1 MADKPRQKKPI
12 MGGKPNRP
20 NYQLLV
26 IVALIT
32 IVFGFTY
39 FSKSNSAIK
48 ITDKRFE
55 QMVLANDV
63 KRVVLIKNQDMVE
76 VTLKEEALQNTK
88 YKIEL
93 EEQSPFSMSGGGPQY
108 YFNIASTDTFI
119 RNFEELNEELPEG
132 QRIGY
137 EVEER
142 SDFTTIF
149 FNWGFLFLIIFGFW
163 FLMRRMTGGGGPGGQ
178 IFNIGKSK
186 AALFDAENKVKITFA
201 DAAGLEEAKE
211 EIKEIVEFLKNPE
224 KFTKLGGKIPKG
236 ALLVGPPGT
245 GKTLLAKAVAG
256 EAAVPFFT
264 LSGSDFVEMFVGV
277 GAARV
282 RDLFKQAK
290 EKAPCIVFIDEI
302 DAIGRSR
309 GRGQMP
315 GSNDERENTLNS
327 LLVEMDGFST
337 DSGVI
342 ILAATNRPDVLD
354 SALLRP
360 GRFDRQISIDK
371 PDIVGREAIF
381 KVHLK
386 PIKLHENV
394 DPKKLAAQTPGFA
407 GAEIANVCNEA
418 ALIAARRNK
427 KQVDMA
433 DFQDAIDRV
442 IGGLE
447 KKNKLIS
454 PEEKKIVA
462 YHEAGHAVA
471 GWFLE
476 HADPLVKVSIV
487 PRGVAALGYAQY
499 LPKEQFL
506 YQTEQL
512 MDEMCMALG
521 GRAAEDLIFK
531 KISTGALS
539 DLERIT
545 KLAYSI
551 VTVYGMNSKIGNIS
565 FYESKQSEYNF
576 TKPYSDATA
585 ELIDKEVK
593 ILVDEAYER
602 TKQLLK
608 AHIKELEIIAQELLE
623 KEIIFQNDLERLIG
637 KRPFANQT
645 TYQRFTN
652 GSDDE
657 KKADSGKGKT
667 KKENLE
673 KLKSTVKEEV
683 EQEKPQSEDS
693 EKEEEVEDKK

>member
-1 MADKPRQKKPI
+1 MKKTPRSKKNI
-12 MGGKPNRP
+12 MGDPNRG
-20 NYQLLV
+20 NYQIWIISALLAA
-26 IVALIT
+26 IM
-32 IVFGFTY
+32 GFTY
-39 FSKSNSAIK
+39 FSKSNAAIT
-48 ITDKRFE
+48 ITERRFE
-55 QMVLANDV
+55 EMMLSNDV
-63 KRVVLIKNQDMVE
+63 EKVILIKNKDLVE
-76 VTLKEEALQNTK
+76 VTLKPDALQNSK
-88 YKIEL
+88 YKLEL
-93 EEQSPFSMSGGGPQY
+93 EDNRLSNGPHY
-108 YFNIASTDTFI
+108 KFKIVDAKIFND
-119 RNFEELNEELPEG
+119 NFN
-132 QRIGY
+132 RIQ
-137 EVEER
+137 EKISEER
-142 SDFTTIF
+142 RLNYEIEERQGLDDLF
-149 FNWGFLFLIIFGFW
+149 FNYGFIFLLLFGFW
-163 FLMRRMTGGGGPGGQ
+163 FLMKRMSGGGGPGGQ

-186 AALFDAENKVKITFA
+186 AALFDAENQVKTTFK

-211 EIKEIVEFLKNPE
+211 EIKEIVDFLQNPG

-290 EKAPCIVFIDEI
+290 EKAPCIIFIDEI

-309 GRGQMP
+309 GKGQMP

-327 LLVEMDGFST
+327 LLVEMDGFAT
-337 DSGVI
+337 DAGVI

-371 PDIVGREAIF
+371 PDIVGRDAIF

-386 PIKLHENV
+386 PIKFNKEV
-394 DPKKLAAQTPGFA
+394 DSRKLAAQTPGFA

-418 ALIAARRNK
+418 ALIAARKNK
-427 KQVDMA
+427 ENVEMV

-447 KKNKLIS
+447 KKNKIIS
-454 PEEKKIVA
+454 PVEKKIVA
-462 YHEAGHAVA
+462 YHEAGHAIA

-487 PRGVAALGYAQY
+487 PRGIAALGYAQY

-521 GRAAEDLIFK
+521 GRAAEEIKFA

-545 KLAYSI
+545 KMAYSI
-551 VTVYGMNSKIGNIS
+551 VSVYGMNSKLGNVS
-565 FYESKQSEYNF
+565 FYDSKQSEYNF
-576 TKPYSDATA
+576 NKPYSDATA
-585 ELIDKEVK
+585 ELIDEEVK
-593 ILVDEAYER
+593 KLISDAYKR
-602 TKQLLK
+602 TLNLLK
-608 AHIKELEIIAQELLE
+608 KHQAELEIVAKELLD
-623 KEIIFQNDLERLIG
+623 KEIIFQADLERLIG
-637 KRPFANQT
+637 KRPFEQPT
-645 TYQRFTN
+645 TYQAFANQEDTKRVEN
-652 GSDDE
+652 PDQEGDLDNVVDE
-657 KKADSGKGKT
+657 LKK
-667 KKENLE
+667 NIL
-673 KLKSTVKEEV
+673 
-683 EQEKPQSEDS
+683 SEI
-693 EKEEEVEDKK
+693 KEEESNPSKKSTTESDDIK

>member
-1 MADKPRQKKPI
+1 MKAIWEKKS
-12 MGGKPNRP
+12 
-20 NYQLLV
+20 Q
-26 IVALIT
+26 
-32 IVFGFTY
+32 
-39 FSKSNSAIK
+39 
-48 ITDKRFE
+48 
-55 QMVLANDV
+55 
-63 KRVVLIKNQDMVE
+63 
-76 VTLKEEALQNTK
+76 
-88 YKIEL
+88 
-93 EEQSPFSMSGGGPQY
+93 
-108 YFNIASTDTFI
+108 
-119 RNFEELNEELPEG
+119 
-132 QRIGY
+132 
-137 EVEER
+137 
-142 SDFTTIF
+142 
-149 FNWGFLFLIIFGFW
+149 
-163 FLMRRMTGGGGPGGQ
+163 
-178 IFNIGKSK
+178 
-186 AALFDAENKVKITFA
+186 
-201 DAAGLEEAKE
+201 E
-211 EIKEIVEFLKNPE
+211 EIKEIVDFLQNPG

-290 EKAPCIVFIDEI
+290 EKAPCIIFIDEI

-327 LLVEMDGFST
+327 LLVEMDGFAT
-337 DSGVI
+337 DAGVI

-371 PDIVGREAIF
+371 PDIVGRDAIF

-386 PIKLHENV
+386 PIKFNKEV
-394 DPKKLAAQTPGFA
+394 DSRKLAAQTPGFA

-418 ALIAARRNK
+418 ALIAARK
-427 KQVDMA
+427 DKESVEMI

-447 KKNKLIS
+447 KKNKIIS
-454 PEEKKIVA
+454 PVEKKIVA
-462 YHEAGHAVA
+462 YHEAGHAIA

-487 PRGVAALGYAQY
+487 PRGIAALGYAQY

-521 GRAAEDLIFK
+521 GRAAEEIKFA

-545 KLAYSI
+545 KMAYSI
-551 VTVYGMNSKIGNIS
+551 VSVYGMNSKLGNVS
-565 FYESKQSEYNF
+565 FYDSKQSEYNF
-576 TKPYSDATA
+576 NKPYSDATA
-585 ELIDKEVK
+585 ELIDEEVK
-593 ILVDEAYER
+593 KLISDAYKR
-602 TKQLLK
+602 TLNLLK
-608 AHIKELEIIAQELLE
+608 KHQAELEIVAKELLD
-623 KEIIFQNDLERLIG
+623 KEIVFQADLERLIG
-637 KRPFANQT
+637 KRPFEQPT
-645 TYQRFTN
+645 TYQAFADQEDPEKVEDPDR
-652 GSDDE
+652 GRGVDE
-657 KKADSGKGKT
+657 LKK
-667 KKENLE
+667 NIL
-673 KLKSTVKEEV
+673 
-683 EQEKPQSEDS
+683 SEI
-693 EKEEEVEDKK
+693 KEEESNPSKKSTTESDDIK